1 LVVNIVDTDRAHYL
15 ELHFCCVI
23 VVISEKMNLTFKSKE
38 FLVDHPIQERIDL
51 LRQAITGGHFDTLL
65 ILTDENR
72 RYLSGFTGHDTQFDE
87 SAGALFIT
95 NDRLILATD
104 SRYDLQARN
113 EAPLYEVVLYKES
126 LPKELPSILS
136 DLGTSDLGFESVR
149 LSYLQ
154 YQKIVEEIK
163 KANLDVTL
171 EPAIDLVENLRIKK
185 TAPEIAALR
194 KALWLAEDVFNQC
207 LQKIEPGMTE
217 KQVAW
222 LMEKGMREAGA
233 EALSFPTIVAS
244 GPNSALP
251 HAIPGDRKI
260 EIGEPLL
267 FDWGARL
274 NGYCSDISR
283 TIIFGNP
290 DDTFMKVFQ
299 TVLEAQRLAI
309 EAIKTDMSSKAV
321 DHIARDYIKKEGFGG
336 KFGHGLGHGTGLAIH
351 EAPRLSPLKD
361 IRLETGMVTT
371 VEPGIYLDGWG
382 GVRLENMVVVR
393 EDGAEILNRTDPAIH
408 RI

>member
-1 LVVNIVDTDRAHYL
+1 MI
-15 ELHFCCVI
+15 I
-23 VVISEKMNLTFKSKE
+23 KWPSKE
-38 FLVDHPIQERIDL
+38 NPLDPSFQERIDI
-51 LRQAITGGHFDTLL
+51 LRQKFTGIDCDTLL

-87 SAGALFIT
+87 TAGALLIT

-104 SRYDLQARN
+104 SRYELQAKN
-113 EAPLYEVVLYKES
+113 EARLYDVLVYKES
-126 LPKELPSILS
+126 LSKELPAILS
-136 DLGTSDLGFESVR
+136 NLGTRTLGFESVR

-154 YQKIVEEIK
+154 YQKMIAGIEQ
-163 KANLDVTL
+163 AGLDVTL
-171 EPAIDLVENLRIKK
+171 EPMVDLVEQLRICK
-185 TAPEIAALR
+185 TDPEIAILGE
-194 KALWLAEDVFNQC
+194 ALWLAEDVFTQC
-207 LQKIEPGMTE
+207 LQQIEPGMTE
-217 KQVAW
+217 KHVAW

-233 EALSFPTIVAS
+233 EALSFPTIVAA

-260 EIGEPLL
+260 RVGEPLL

-283 TIIFGNP
+283 TVIFGEP
-290 DDTFMKVFQ
+290 DTTFTRVFQ
-299 TVLEAQRLAI
+299 TVLDAQRLAI
-309 EAIKTDMSSKAV
+309 EAIKGGVSSKAV
-321 DHIARDYIKKEGFGG
+321 DQIARAHIEKEGFGG

-361 IRLETGMVTT
+361 TRLEPGMVTT

-382 GVRLENMVVVR
+382 GIRLENMVVVR
-393 EDGAEILNRTDPAIH
+393 ADGAEVLNRTDPAIH